1 MTDETHIMKEMNFLK
16 SLKLWRLKQNRTST
30 VLNKFYNTKKIK
42 ELENKLKLSIR
53 NSHNRETS

>member
-30 VLNKFYNTKKIK
+30 VLNKFYNTKKSK

>member
-30 VLNKFYNTKKIK
+30 VLNKFYNTKK
-42 ELENKLKLSIR
+42 
-53 NSHNRETS
+53 

>member
-16 SLKLWRLKQNRTST
+16 SLKLWRLKHNRTST

-53 NSHNRETS
+53 NSHNREMS

>member
-16 SLKLWRLKQNRTST
+16 SLKLLRLKQNRTST